1 MRQHRATTMHKKNL
15 FIATVICLF
24 AIVLTLAILNF
35 SFGFIVYYLD
45 QTQSIWWNRYS
56 QTFLICVM
64 AIMVTSLMYEIY
76 IFRKGGHSLARQ
88 MNARYLDISECTPEE
103 LIAVQITES
112 LAEQFNIVVPSVYIL
127 PDEVGVNALTAGAD
141 DTDTVIILTWGAL
154 QNLDELELHGLLS
167 YTFNQIITGEAQQN
181 IRLKILFSALITFNQ
196 LGSEIARR
204 GFRSDIS
211 DEKEQRHKFETVL
224 IAVGGMIWLMGSLGL
239 LISRLV
245 KYFTLSGRTFKND
258 LQTQVLLHSDTNLQ
272 TLLRIYVHHAGSQIH
287 SSYSESIAHMCF
299 ANSLSPQ
306 SWLNTHPSIKSRIYC
321 LSPHLIKELQQE
333 KLKKLTHL
341 TSFKLFRPFE
351 YEEFGATHIL
361 WSAPKPLPS
370 LRFAHALDFEH
381 EQVYALNPIARKT
394 IEKPQVVIR
403 ALQTATG
410 VREVLVAILMIRQ
423 YKAFIPQ
430 TAAVSHAIIE
440 ALENI
445 DHRLHIQIFLD
456 ACEQLKPMP
465 LSMARKFL
473 TRLASITQS
482 DGYIGLLDILLL
494 EKVKA
499 KLNLLPVH
507 MPTSSDSIST
517 ELTVLVDALLHVQHL
532 GKESQKKRRIEIL
545 LQLVGEDILI
555 DQTKVDL
562 GLILHHMSGLLLR
575 DRLKFLYIAEQC
587 LWNDRVITQEE
598 LDVLKLLYWRF
609 GFESSVMV
617 DRVLNHNNMMIM

>member
-1 MRQHRATTMHKKNL
+1 MHKKNL

>member
-1 MRQHRATTMHKKNL
+1 MHKKNL

-24 AIVLTLAILNF
+24 AIILTLAILNF
-35 SFGFIVYYLD
+35 SFGLMIYYLD
-45 QTQSIWWNRYS
+45 QTQSIWWNCYS

-64 AIMVTSLMYEIY
+64 MIMLASLMYEIY

-103 LIAVQITES
+103 MIAVHITES

-127 PDEVGVNALTAGAD
+127 PHEVGVNALTAGAD

-167 YTFNQIITGEAQQN
+167 YTFNQIMTGEAQQN

-196 LGSEIARR
+196 LGSEIARW
-204 GFRSDIS
+204 GFRSDV
-211 DEKEQRHKFETVL
+211 KQKRHKFESVL
-224 IAVGGMIWLMGSLGL
+224 VAIGGIIWLMGSLGL

-258 LQTQVLLHSDTNLQ
+258 VQTQALLQRDTNLQ

-306 SWLNTHPSIKSRIYC
+306 SWLNTHPSIKSRIYR

-341 TSFKLFRPFE
+341 TSFSLFKPFE
-351 YEEFGATHIL
+351 YEEFATAHIL
-361 WSAPKPLPS
+361 WSTPQPLPS
-370 LRFAHALDFEH
+370 LRRANDLRVNPEYDKI
-381 EQVYALNPIARKT
+381 YALNPETRKN
-394 IEKPQVVIR
+394 IDSPQVVIR

-410 VREVLVAILMIRQ
+410 VREVLVAIFMIRQ

-430 TAAVSHAIIE
+430 TVVVSYAIIE
-440 ALENI
+440 ALQHI
-445 DHRLHIQIFLD
+445 DHRLHVQIFLD
-456 ACEQLKPMP
+456 ACQQLKPMP

-473 TRLASITQS
+473 TRLANIIQS
-482 DGYIGLLDILLL
+482 DGSVGLLDILLL
-494 EKVKA
+494 EKVKE

-507 MPTSSDSIST
+507 MPTSNESISK
-517 ELTVLVDALLHVQHL
+517 ELTTLVDALLHVQYL
-532 GKESQKKRRIEIL
+532 GQANQKKRRDEML
-545 LQLVGEDILI
+545 LQLTGEIIQAVHDG
-555 DQTKVDL
+555 VDL
-562 GLILHHMSGLLLR
+562 GLILHHMEGLLLR

-587 LWNDRVITQEE
+587 LWNDRMITQEE
-598 LDVLKLLYWRF
+598 LDVLTLLYWRF
-609 GFESSVMV
+609 GFESDAMV
-617 DRVLNHNNMMIM
+617 NRVLNHNNMMIM

>member
-1 MRQHRATTMHKKNL
+1 MHKKNL
-15 FIATVICLF
+15 FIATIICLF

-35 SFGFIVYYLD
+35 SFGLIVYYLD

-56 QTFLICVM
+56 QTFLMCVIS
-64 AIMVTSLMYEIY
+64 IMLASLVYEIY

-103 LIAVQITES
+103 LVAVQITET
-112 LAEQFNIVVPSVYIL
+112 LAEQFHIVVPSVYIL
-127 PDEVGVNALTAGAD
+127 PNEVGVNALTAGAD

-181 IRLKILFSALITFNQ
+181 IRLKILFSALIAFNQ

-204 GFRSDIS
+204 GFRSDI
-211 DEKEQRHKFETVL
+211 KQQRYKFETVL

-258 LQTQVLLHSDTNLQ
+258 IQIQALLHSDTNLQ

-306 SWLNTHPSIKSRIYC
+306 SWLNTHPSIKSRIYR
-321 LSPHLIKELQQE
+321 LSPHLLKELQQE

-351 YEEFGATHIL
+351 YEEFGTTHIL
-361 WSAPKPLPS
+361 WSAPKPLPQ
-370 LRFAHALDFEH
+370 LRLANDRCAEH
-381 EQVYALNPIARKT
+381 EHVYTLNPAIRKN
-394 IEKPQVVIR
+394 IEKPQVVMR

-423 YKAFIPQ
+423 HKAFIPA
-430 TAAVSHAIIE
+430 TATVSHAIIE
-440 ALENI
+440 ALQHI
-445 DHRLHIQIFLD
+445 DHRLHVQIFLD
-456 ACEQLKPMP
+456 ACEQLTTMP

-473 TRLASITQS
+473 TRLADIIQS
-482 DGYIGLLDILLL
+482 DSYIGLLDILLL

-507 MPTSSDSIST
+507 MPTSSDNIST
-517 ELTVLVDALLHVQHL
+517 ELAILVDALLHVQHL
-532 GKESQKKRRIEIL
+532 GQDSQKKRRTDIL
-545 LQLVGEDILI
+545 MQLIGEDLTIN
-555 DQTKVDL
+555 QHHVDL
-562 GLILHHMSGLLLR
+562 GLILHHMGGLLLR

-598 LDVLKLLYWRF
+598 LDVLELLYWRF
-609 GFESSVMV
+609 GFKSHVMV
-617 DRVLNHNNMMIM
+617 DRVLNHNNIMIM